1 MLFALSWHKMVGE
14 SGRFSSRSSLTP
26 RLSFPDRFPSLL
38 DYQDSSESGDTDILS
53 ENEGIGTQIP
63 SDKAKQLPVPV
74 SVREGKS
81 DDLEPLI
88 VPDDVSGKFWFN
100 FQF

>member
-53 ENEGIGTQIP
+53 ENEGIGTDTFRQG
-63 SDKAKQLPVPV
+63 KAASSSSQRSRRK
-74 SVREGKS
+74 K
-81 DDLEPLI
+81 
-88 VPDDVSGKFWFN
+88 
-100 FQF
+100 